1 MSLSAHFQRS
11 LSIEEAD
18 LSWLSV
24 APRAP
29 ADGKVAKDLR
39 KPEPTEP
46 RDILPSKGVTTYL
59 KNVRFN
65 AYKSTRPAL
74 LTEINAIITA
84 GLRGFDQE
92 FGDNTPEHLKL
103 GLYSKAFERYI
114 EESNL
119 YQPFLRTMKDE
130 YDETVCGQLKKL
142 SSYVDFDKQLENKD
156 LQYAKKLSETT
167 QELQQRI
174 SELEE
179 KLKVSQAN
187 EKSLGRSVKN
197 LTQENGKLQDINA
210 LLRKELEASKATS
223 NALSTS
229 LARLVDD
236 KNKSD
241 ALESSMMVDLSHCK
255 QLESS
260 LNFEIEK

>member
-1 MSLSAHFQRS
+1 M
-11 LSIEEAD
+11 
-18 LSWLSV
+18 SWLSV

-29 ADGKVAKDLR
+29 MDGKMVKDLR

-46 RDILPSKGVTTYL
+46 RDSLPSKGVTTYL

-74 LTEINAIITA
+74 LTEINALVTT
-84 GLRGFDQE
+84 GLRGIEQE
-92 FGDNTPEHLKL
+92 FGDNIPEHLKL

-119 YQPFLRTMKDE
+119 YQPFLRSMKDE
-130 YDETVCGQLKKL
+130 YDETVRRQLRKL
-142 SSYVDFDKQLENKD
+142 LSYADFDKQLDNKD
-156 LQYAKKLSETT
+156 LTHSQQLTEATR
-167 QELQQRI
+167 ELQQRI
-174 SELEE
+174 ADLEE
-179 KLKVSQAN
+179 KLKVSQSS
-187 EKSLGRSVKN
+187 EKNLGKSVKN
-197 LTQENGKLQDINA
+197 LTQENTKLQDTNA

-241 ALESSMMVDLSHCK
+241 ALESSMMVDLSHSK
-255 QLESS
+255 QIESS